1 MPTTTVETEPKKT
14 KAKKGVIAL
23 PERATCHH
31 AETEELVKIFSG
43 FDPEVLDE
51 AWHVVT
57 EGAPCHLKTA
67 TDVPDPGKEMKVGE
81 EGRVR
86 IEDLALLERIIP
98 TENNLLPVHFLE
110 EGALVQKAVARI
122 AFAQSYNGYPTG
134 SGYGTGFLVSPS
146 LLMTNNH
153 VIDDKAIARKLKAE
167 FNYQYDHLGNALP
180 IDAYTFD
187 PDDVFYTNPTLDFT
201 LIRVNVKCLF
211 RPFGPFLREGE
222 QMSLEDGYGDGEWAN
237 EFQFE
242 YTPLPGS
249 PPPAPFPPRLPL
261 PVPPLMPPKIKWPL
275 YKLCRKAGQRWGYL
289 QLPASGIAYASTQH
303 VNVIQHP
310 RGRRKE
316 VAVHHNHIEDIYLNA
331 LRYTTDTEPG
341 SSGSPVF
348 NNAWDLVVI
357 HHAGGEFNSSTT
369 QWVNNEG
376 MRLDKIV
383 IDLRNQFQGT
393 TTGNAILAEL
403 GI

>member
-1 MPTTTVETEPKKT
+1 M
-14 KAKKGVIAL
+14 
-23 PERATCHH
+23 
-31 AETEELVKIFSG
+31 
-43 FDPEVLDE
+43 
-51 AWHVVT
+51 
-57 EGAPCHLKTA
+57 
-67 TDVPDPGKEMKVGE
+67 
-81 EGRVR
+81 
-86 IEDLALLERIIP
+86 
-98 TENNLLPVHFLE
+98 
-110 EGALVQKAVARI
+110 
-122 AFAQSYNGYPTG
+122 
-134 SGYGTGFLVSPS
+134 SP
-146 LLMTNNH
+146 
-153 VIDDKAIARKLKAE
+153 
-167 FNYQYDHLGNALP
+167 
-180 IDAYTFD
+180 
-187 PDDVFYTNPTLDFT
+187 
-201 LIRVNVKCLF
+201 
-211 RPFGPFLREGE
+211 
-222 QMSLEDGYGDGEWAN
+222 EDGHGDAGWAN
-237 EFQFE
+237 GFHFD
-242 YTPLPGS
+242 YPPLPGS
-249 PPPAPFPPRLPL
+249 PPPGRFPTRLPL

-275 YKLCRKAGQRWGYL
+275 YKLSRKAGLRWGSL

-316 VAVHHNHIEDIYLNA
+316 VAVQHNHIDEIYLNA
-331 LRYTTDTEPG
+331 IRYTTDTEPG